1 MCLAIPVRVIAVRDG
16 ASATVDIGGVQKD
29 ISTTLLDGL
38 SVGDY
43 VILHAGFALSRLDR
57 DEAERTLALLEE
69 LETAVPGRAL

>member
-1 MCLAIPVRVIAVRDG
+1 MCLAIPVKVIAVHDG

-29 ISTTLLDGL
+29 ISTALLDGL

-43 VILHAGFALSRLDR
+43 VILHAGFALSRLYP

-69 LETAVPGRAL
+69 LETAAPGRAR